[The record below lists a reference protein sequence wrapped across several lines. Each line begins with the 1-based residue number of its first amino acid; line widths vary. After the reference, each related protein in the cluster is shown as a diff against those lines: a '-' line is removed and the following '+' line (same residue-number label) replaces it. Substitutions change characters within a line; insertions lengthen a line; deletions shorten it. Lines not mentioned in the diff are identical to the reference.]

1 MKATTP
7 RIQCGNPPLLP
18 EVAITEIRRH
28 VYIDGHLTQV
38 AEQPEIAITCT
49 TCGKTSLTNDI
60 ILETKFI
67 ERTHQ

>member
-1 MKATTP
+1 MNAATS
-7 RIQCGNPPLLP
+7 RIQCGNHPPLP

-67 ERTHQ
+67 ERAYQ